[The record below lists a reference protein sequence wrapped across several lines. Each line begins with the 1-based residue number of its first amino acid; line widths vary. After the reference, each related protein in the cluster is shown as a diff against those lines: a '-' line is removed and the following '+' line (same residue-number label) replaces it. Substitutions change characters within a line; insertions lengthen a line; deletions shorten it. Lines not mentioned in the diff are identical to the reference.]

1 MDIVDAHHHLW
12 DIKSGRYPW
21 LQGPPIPYAGGS
33 YDDLRRDYLIAD
45 YLADIAGHGIAA
57 SVHVEADWDPAGD
70 PVAETAWL
78 QAIADRHGFPQA
90 IVAQCDLGAPD
101 AAEQLARHAAHRN
114 LRGVR
119 NLRPGPSLPKGLDP
133 AAMFDHP
140 DWRRGYARLAAH
152 DLSYDMRMTPRE
164 AASALRLA
172 RDFPQ
177 TTIVITHLGYPP
189 ADATAEAVAAWRGG
203 LAAMAACP
211 NVVAKLSGFGMY
223 SRSWTVA
230 MIRPW
235 VEALIATFGP
245 QRCLYGSNYPVDRLG
260 GSYAKIMDAM
270 DELLA
275 GHDPAARA
283 AVMGGNARRVY
294 RI

>member
-1 MDIVDAHHHLW
+1 MDIVDSHHHLW
-12 DIKSGRYPW
+12 DLAVGRYPW
-21 LQGPPIPYAGGS
+21 LQGPPIPYAGGD
-33 YDDLRRDYLIAD
+33 YADLRRDYRIED

-57 SVHVEADWDPAGD
+57 SVHVEADWDPNGD
-70 PVAETAWL
+70 PAAETAWL
-78 QAIADRHGFPQA
+78 QAIAGRHGYPHA

-101 AAEQLARHAAHRN
+101 VAAQLARHGAHRN

-119 NLRPGPSLPKGLDP
+119 NLRPGPSLPKGLDA

-140 DWRRGYARLAAH
+140 DWRRGFALLGPRN
-152 DLSYDMRMTPRE
+152 LSYDMRMTPRE

-189 ADATAEAVAAWRGG
+189 AAATAEAVADWRGG

-223 SRSWTVA
+223 SRQWTVA
-230 MIRPW
+230 MMQPW
-235 VEALIATFGP
+235 VDALIDEFGP
-245 QRCLYGSNYPVDRLG
+245 QRCMYGSNYPVDRLG
-260 GSYAKIMDAM
+260 APYARIMAAM
-270 DELLA
+270 AELLA
-275 GHDPAARA
+275 RRDAGARA
-283 AVMGGNARRVY
+283 AIMGGTARRVY